1 VQKGLTNGV
10 GFSSTAFFALRPKKG
25 LVPHCLFYFIPQ
37 SNFRR
42 EEARN
47 MIAAFGLRRVPKAW
61 LEQQNIPLQEPDEQ
75 RRIVAEN
82 EKQFTRL
89 PA

>member
-1 VQKGLTNGV
+1 
-10 GFSSTAFFALRPKKG
+10 
-25 LVPHCLFYFIPQ
+25 
-37 SNFRR
+37 
-42 EEARN
+42 

-61 LEQQNIPLQEPDEQ
+61 LEQQNIPPQEPDEQ